1 MQALANWIARGGTV
15 RILPFMLLSLSV
27 LLAACSSKGDDLDKF
42 MRDAGKDMR
51 ARIPPLPEVKPY
63 VPFDYNADGSLNDPF
78 RPRKAQSND
87 IGGKQ
92 PDMNRPKQPLEAFPL
107 ESLKFVGSIS
117 RDGLEYALIKTP
129 DNSIHQ
135 LKIGNYAGQNF
146 GIVTDISESGVM
158 LKEIVQDD
166 TSGDWIERPASIN
179 LQE

>member
-1 MQALANWIARGGTV
+1 MALCT
-15 RILPFMLLSLSV
+15 
-27 LLAACSSKGDDLDKF
+27 LLAGCSSKGDDLDKF
-42 MRDAGKDMR
+42 MSEAGKGMR

-63 VPFDYNADGSLNDPF
+63 VPFEYNADNSLNDPF

-87 IGGKQ
+87 NTGKQ

-117 RDGLEYALIKTP
+117 RNNLKYALIKTP

-135 LKIGNYAGQNF
+135 VQIGNYVGQNF
-146 GIVTDISESGVM
+146 GIVTDITESGVM

-166 TSGDWIERPASIN
+166 VSGDWIERPASIN